1 MSIWTRILKSL
12 EPPKPKSKPKS
23 KKKKK
28 TKNTNTENKTV
39 TFGVDKIPQSTS
51 QKKLIGAVKDA
62 QKKPFKEVTLTG
74 NTTVPKSSSQKKL
87 SSIVNK
93 AKKKDKERAELRKK
107 KKDKKERT
115 EKIKKGVKT
124 VGVAT
129 LIGGTLYGLS
139 ENKKKKAVNQ
149 EGGVGQGLPLKAK
162 KTQGRSLDTGGK
174 DVSRKKKV
182 QAKPPVKKSYAIKSG
197 DTLSQIARRRGT
209 TLKALLAANPQIKNP
224 NRIRVG
230 QKINISS
237 PVKNRKSVY
246 QGLSK
251 SQMEKMSIKKKHGG
265 RITYRMT
272 GGQVV
277 DAGYD

>member
-1 MSIWTRILKSL
+1 MGLLKSFFKYL
-12 EPPKPKSKPKS
+12 EPPKPKPKSKPKPKP

-39 TFGVDKIPQSTS
+39 TFGVDKIP
-51 QKKLIGAVKDA
+51 
-62 QKKPFKEVTLTG
+62 
-74 NTTVPKSSSQKKL
+74 KSDSQKKL
-87 SSIVNK
+87 SRLVNK
-93 AKKKDKERAELRKK
+93 AKKEDK
-107 KKDKKERT
+107 
-115 EKIKKGVKT
+115 EKIKKAAKTLGVGT
-124 VGVAT
+124 V
-129 LIGGTLYGLS
+129 IGGTIYGLS
-139 ENKKKKAVNQ
+139 ANKKKKAVDQ

-162 KTQGRSLDTGGK
+162 KTQGRSLGIGGK

-182 QAKPPVKKSYAIKSG
+182 QTKPPVKKSYAIKSG

-251 SQMEKMSIKKKHGG
+251 SQMKKMSVKKKHGG
-265 RITYRMT
+265 RINYRMT

-277 DAGYD
+277 AAGYD

>member
-1 MSIWTRILKSL
+1 MGLLKSFFKYL
-12 EPPKPKSKPKS
+12 ETPKPKPKP
-23 KKKKK
+23 KKKK

-39 TFGVDKIPQSTS
+39 TFGEDKIPQ
-51 QKKLIGAVKDA
+51 
-62 QKKPFKEVTLTG
+62 
-74 NTTVPKSSSQKKL
+74 SSSQKKL
-87 SSIVNK
+87 RSIVNK
-93 AKKKDKERAELRKK
+93 AKKKDKERAELKKK

-115 EKIKKGVKT
+115 EKIKKTAKTLGVGT
-124 VGVAT
+124 V
-129 LIGGTLYGLS
+129 IGGTIYGLS
-139 ENKKKKAVNQ
+139 ENKKKKAVDQ

-162 KTQGRSLDTGGK
+162 KTQGRSLGIGGK

-182 QAKPPVKKSYAIKSG
+182 QSKPPVKKSYAIKSG

-251 SQMEKMSIKKKHGG
+251 SQMKKMSVKKKHGG
-265 RITYRMT
+265 RINYRMT

-277 DAGYD
+277 AAGYD

>member
-1 MSIWTRILKSL
+1 MPQAALLAGMQQGQAQNPMIQQGFRGGGLASLRPTYRGGGSIGGGIIHGTPMGSRTGYF
-12 EPPKPKSKPKS
+12 KPWK
-23 KKKKK
+23 
-28 TKNTNTENKTV
+28 
-39 TFGVDKIPQSTS
+39 
-51 QKKLIGAVKDA
+51 
-62 QKKPFKEVTLTG
+62 
-74 NTTVPKSSSQKKL
+74 
-87 SSIVNK
+87 
-93 AKKKDKERAELRKK
+93 
-107 KKDKKERT
+107 
-115 EKIKKGVKT
+115 KIKKTAKTLGVGT
-124 VGVAT
+124 V
-129 LIGGTLYGLS
+129 IGGTIYGLS
-139 ENKKKKAVNQ
+139 ENKKKKAVDQ

-162 KTQGRSLDTGGK
+162 KTQGRSLGIGGK

-182 QAKPPVKKSYAIKSG
+182 QSKPPVKKSYAIKSG

-251 SQMEKMSIKKKHGG
+251 SQMKKMSVKKKHGG
-265 RITYRMT
+265 RINYRMT

-277 DAGYD
+277 AAGYD